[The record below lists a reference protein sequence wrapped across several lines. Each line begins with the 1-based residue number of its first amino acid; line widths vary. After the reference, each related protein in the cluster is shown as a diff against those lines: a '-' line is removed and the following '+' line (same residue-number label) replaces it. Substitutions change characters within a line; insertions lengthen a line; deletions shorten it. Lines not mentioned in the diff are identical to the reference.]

1 MPTPKAGA
9 ATQPSEPSRTTV
21 KRLYAVSHNRCAF
34 PACDLPIVELTGTV
48 TGIICH
54 ICARS
59 KGGPR
64 YDSKQTDEQRHD
76 FDNLI
81 LLCGRH
87 SKVIDSE
94 PKLYTVERLREMKQ
108 AHQEPARNDLSV
120 QDGKNITNLLISY
133 RDIYLQA
140 SQIYIG
146 RLEAAHATIHNAAP
160 SKGRRPVEAPAQAI
174 GSHLA
179 ERNYIKHLIKR
190 YNSFAPKQ
198 RGRVGFKHSV
208 IYVNIEKRFGVDK
221 WELINI
227 EHFAELCEMLQERI
241 DRTQLGSINKS
252 KGIKNYSTFD
262 EYRIKYRVRS

>member
-1 MPTPKAGA
+1 MPKSKVGSPATP
-9 ATQPSEPSRTTV
+9 TEPSRTTI
-21 KRLYAVSHNRCAF
+21 KRLYAVSHNQCAF
-34 PACDLPIVELTGTV
+34 PACDLPIVELSGTV

-59 KGGPR
+59 QGGPR
-64 YDSKQTDEQRHD
+64 YDPKQTDEQRHH

-94 PKLYTVERLREMKQ
+94 PKLYTVKRLHEMKD

-146 RLEAAHATIHNAAP
+146 RLEAAHATIHNVAAT
-160 SKGRRPVEAPAQAI
+160 KGRRPVEAPAHAI

-179 ERNYIKHLIKR
+179 ERSYIKHLIKR

-208 IYVNIEKRFGVDK
+208 IYVNIERRFGVDK
-221 WELINI
+221 WELVHI
-227 EHFAELCEMLQERI
+227 EHFAELCQMLQERI
-241 DRTQLGSINKS
+241 DRTQLGSINKG
-252 KGIKNYSTFD
+252 KRIKNYSTFE
-262 EYRIKYRVRS
+262 EYKSKYRVRS